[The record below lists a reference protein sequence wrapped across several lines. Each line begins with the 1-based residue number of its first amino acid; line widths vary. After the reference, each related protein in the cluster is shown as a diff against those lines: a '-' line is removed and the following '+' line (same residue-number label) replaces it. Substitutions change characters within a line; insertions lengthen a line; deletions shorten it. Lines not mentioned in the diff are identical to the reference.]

1 MALKI
6 NKGGPA
12 GKFSYTKL
20 GVVYGPMELLELLGY
35 IEANTSVFVEGAPK
49 WLKAKEIPELKK
61 HFPEFFV
68 SIKETPS
75 SPTPTTIPEPEKKSS
90 GTSSTTVFFAIML
103 LLAIGSAGYYYV
115 KHQEAMK
122 DAEAAHALEIA
133 EDSINQANL
142 AAQLEYQRIQDSL
155 LQANAAV
162 MDSARILK
170 LSADFVAN
178 QSKVKQLINEFLSDF
193 SAKKLNVINYFSDT
207 VSAFLDTSFVPASEL
222 MVVIDNLYNTN
233 PPKREEFVID
243 DMTFHFEDLDGYDG
257 VYGFSMSYAQI
268 SLSDEQ
274 MLRNGL
280 VQAIVKLTPDYK
292 IKYYQ
297 WVSFQPY

>member
-1 MALKI
+1 MAFKI
-6 NKGGPA
+6 NKGGPP
-12 GKFSYTKL
+12 GRFSYTKS
-20 GVVYGPMELLELLGY
+20 GVVYGPMELLELLEY
-35 IEANTSVFVEGAPK
+35 IEADTSVFVEGAAT
-49 WLKAKEIPELKK
+49 WVNAKEIPELKK
-61 HFPEFFV
+61 HFPEIFV
-68 SIKETPS
+68 ALKETSS
-75 SPTPTTIPEPEKKSS
+75 SPSPTTIPEPEKKSS
-90 GTSSTTVFFAIML
+90 GTSSATAFFVIIF

-115 KHQEAMK
+115 KHQEAIK

-133 EDSINQANL
+133 EDSISQANL

-170 LSADFVAN
+170 LSADFAAN
-178 QSKVKQLINEFLSDF
+178 QSQVKQLINEFLSDF

-207 VSAFLDTSFVPASEL
+207 VSVFLDTSFVPASEL
-222 MVVIDNLYNTN
+222 MAVLNNRYNTN
-233 PPKREEFVID
+233 PPTREEFVID
-243 DMTFHFEDLDGYDG
+243 DMTFHFEVLDGFDG
-257 VYGFSMSYAQI
+257 VYSFSMSYAQI

-274 MLRNGL
+274 VLRNGL